1 MYNKTLSEILM
12 NISTEAYLY
21 VLTNPTQSFKYS
33 TLNEVSMLMLSNIN
47 YKTTIIILGSAR
59 IDYHHHTI
67 FINLCKYTHINF
79 KYTHKS
85 FCKSQSHNTRLLK
98 KSSKN
103 IICFDL

>member
-33 TLNEVSMLMLSNIN
+33 TLNEVSMQMLSNIN

-67 FINLCKYTHINF
+67 FINLCKYTHINL
-79 KYTHKS
+79 
-85 FCKSQSHNTRLLK
+85 NTITNHFVRAK
-98 KSSKN
+98 A
-103 IICFDL
+103 IILDY

>member
-21 VLTNPTQSFKYS
+21 VLTNPTQIFKYS
-33 TLNEVSMLMLSNIN
+33 TLNEVSMQMLSNIN

-67 FINLCKYTHINF
+67 FINLCKYTHINL
-79 KYTHKS
+79 
-85 FCKSQSHNTRLLK
+85 NTLTNHFVRAK
-98 KSSKN
+98 A
-103 IICFDL
+103 IILDY

>member
-33 TLNEVSMLMLSNIN
+33 TLNEVSMQMLSNIN

-59 IDYHHHTI
+59 IDYHYHTCTI
-67 FINLCKYTHINF
+67 FINLCKYTHINL
-79 KYTHKS
+79 
-85 FCKSQSHNTRLLK
+85 NTLTNHFVRAK
-98 KSSKN
+98 A
-103 IICFDL
+103 IILDY

>member
-33 TLNEVSMLMLSNIN
+33 TLNEVSMQMLSNIN

-79 KYTHKS
+79 KYTYKS
-85 FCKSQSHNTRLLK
+85 FC
-98 KSSKN
+98 
-103 IICFDL
+103 

>member
-33 TLNEVSMLMLSNIN
+33 TLNEVSMQMLSNIN

-67 FINLCKYTHINF
+67 FINLCKYTHINL
-79 KYTHKS
+79 
-85 FCKSQSHNTRLLK
+85 NTLTNHFVRAK
-98 KSSKN
+98 A
-103 IICFDL
+103 IILDY

>member
-1 MYNKTLSEILM
+1 M

-33 TLNEVSMLMLSNIN
+33 TLNEVSMQMLSNIN

-59 IDYHHHTI
+59 IDYHHHTV
-67 FINLCKYTHINF
+67 FINVCKYTHINF
-79 KYTHKS
+79 KYTYKS
-85 FCKSQSHNTRLLK
+85 ICKNQSPNTRLLK

-103 IICFDL
+103 VICFDL

>member
-1 MYNKTLSEILM
+1 M

-33 TLNEVSMLMLSNIN
+33 TLNEVSMQMLSNIN

-67 FINLCKYTHINF
+67 FNNLCKYTHINL
-79 KYTHKS
+79 
-85 FCKSQSHNTRLLK
+85 NTITNHFVRAK
-98 KSSKN
+98 A
-103 IICFDL
+103 IILDY